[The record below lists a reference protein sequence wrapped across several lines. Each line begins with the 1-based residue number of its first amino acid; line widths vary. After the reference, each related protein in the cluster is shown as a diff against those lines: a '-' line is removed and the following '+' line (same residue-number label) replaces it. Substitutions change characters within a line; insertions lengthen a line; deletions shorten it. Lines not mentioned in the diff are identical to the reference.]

1 MENYEA
7 IGRYV
12 ANKEKAV
19 QQAITRDNLLK
30 DLLQVIRTP
39 LEGASSSMI
48 AADVNFARAHDLL
61 KKAEDAHN
69 RMARH
74 VAEAN
79 SAAEA
84 SGNQKLVIGK

>member
-7 IGRYV
+7 IGRFV
-12 ANKEKAV
+12 THKEKAK
-19 QQAITRDNLLK
+19 QCAITRDNCLK
-30 DLLQVIRTP
+30 DILQAIRTP

-48 AADVNFARAHDLL
+48 AADVNFSRAHDLL

-69 RMARH
+69 QMVRH

-79 SAAEA
+79 NAAEA